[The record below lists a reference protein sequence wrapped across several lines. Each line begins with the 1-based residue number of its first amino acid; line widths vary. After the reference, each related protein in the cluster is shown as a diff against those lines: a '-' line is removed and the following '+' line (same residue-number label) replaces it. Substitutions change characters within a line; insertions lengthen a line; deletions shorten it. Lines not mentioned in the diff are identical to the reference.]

1 MMKNNDLFLKSI
13 SEGLKALARGIEEV
27 ATGLENFQQ
36 QDADE
41 KGAPEPPP
49 ETERASEGG
58 KTAGA
63 TVSKP
68 AAAKKKTAGKKT
80 GGKKKGA
87 RKPSPKISSTDAV
100 LKELK
105 KAPEGLDPSTL
116 AQKTGFTVRTIH
128 NAISKLKEEGKIESV
143 KRGVYTAA

>member
-1 MMKNNDLFLKSI
+1 MMKNSDIFLKSI

-27 ATGLENFQQ
+27 ASGLENFQQ

-41 KGAPEPPP
+41 TGAPESPPA
-49 ETERASEGG
+49 TEKTSEG
-58 KTAGA
+58 KTTGA
-63 TVSKP
+63 AAAKSKP
-68 AAAKKKTAGKKT
+68 AAAKKKTAGKT
-80 GGKKKGA
+80 GGKRKGG
-87 RKPSPKISSTDAV
+87 RKASPKSSSTDAV

-116 AQKTGFTVRTIH
+116 AKNTGFTVRTIH